1 MYTKNV
7 RFEWDSEK
15 ARRNSLKH
23 GVGFKEATT
32 AFDDLD
38 GLIAD
43 DEEHSETE
51 SRQWLIGESALRR
64 VLVVIFTVRA
74 SIIRIISARPASTQE
89 RKTYEESISL

>member
-1 MYTKNV
+1 MYIESM

-32 AFDDLD
+32 AFDDPE

-43 DEEHSETE
+43 DGEHSETE
-51 SRQWLIGESALRR
+51 RRQWLIGESARFSR
-64 VLVVIFTVRA
+64 YE
-74 SIIRIISARPASTQE
+74 IRS
-89 RKTYEESISL
+89 YES